1 MRIATLLVTLLL
13 VLFAPPE
20 LRAQRSSASHKSVVV
35 RQLALGQG
43 CVTACQTKEAYI
55 TIPHA
60 LGDMLKGGVGAR
72 QVHGTP
78 IDGVPTFPRKTT
90 WTGPDENDL
99 AREYDQFVQ
108 ANLAAYASAMTAWQT
123 QYGMA
128 TATHDLIQRV
138 THRGREKRVIVNVI
152 TFDNGV
158 HYHNGAR
165 VMPDDAAA
173 AAQILYVHAIPS
185 AVTAGLPASWNW
197 AGGGRLYYE
206 LRGPAFAPGAG
217 FTSVSVGATYDEPF
231 DYSGTAYDPDSRLKC
246 LVNKSL
252 GGCGQS
258 QPDVKGLIGSTDATY
273 AVLDYYR
280 RVKPSGVPYG
290 GGFAA
295 QLAARVTD
303 RIVTFA
309 CPTENNGTYAQV
321 FRYTMRAENQIDR
334 YLVFPD
340 GRHYFLQTFRDVVS
354 PAEVA
359 VPGTSAITRN
369 GEYPNLATRF
379 LHHVTGAFTT
389 SLAYAPNSV
398 TLDAVVANNLAS
410 FCGCAP
416 QPSYTET
423 RDCQELNT
431 FWVGT
436 YTRQFTYNAAQCLWS
451 SSDNTSTCVT
461 DWCTNLAGNQADV
474 PPGMVRS
481 GTTCSCTG
489 GRMWDGAAC
498 SCPGGQ
504 VWNGSS
510 CACPGGQLWNGTMC
524 QCPAGTTWNGS
535 ACVAPPPVSCSLSQ
549 DIVTTT
555 PGAPF
560 TLTWGSTNATSAT
573 LAKSVNAGGWG
584 SVACYPGTLN
594 GSCQPTPV
602 VEGSHLFRFQAT
614 GAGGTDTCDVTHYVQ
629 CPAGTTWDGSTC
641 AVPPPVDVCTNL
653 PGYQSSP
660 PPGTFQW
667 GTFCICTAARTW
679 NSATN
684 QCECAAGFQWNGSSC
699 VCTGGRTWNPTT
711 ARCECPAGTTW
722 DGASCIV
729 PPPVDV
735 CDNIP
740 GTQTSPPDGTVQSG
754 GSCVCTGGRSW
765 DYGIG
770 ACACPIG
777 QVWNGAWCAVP
788 PPVDVC
794 DNIPGTQTSPPPGTF
809 QSGSSCLCTGGRSW
823 DTGSSSCQCP
833 SGFTWNGSSCVPPP
847 QDQCVYMNGVLD
859 PPIQSTVPAGM
870 VQMPGFNC
878 VTATVPL
885 DISGNVTGGGEVTV
899 SGPGFSCTLNTFQS
913 SCPTARVSSN
923 SSIGITFSP
932 NLTWG
937 GPASVFY
944 GIYAFSSN
952 GSCDFSNNA
961 VWGPVSCTY
970 WSGSGGSINFYA
982 PRCTTETGWTTC

>member
-1 MRIATLLVTLLL
+1 MRIATLFITLLL

-43 CVTACQTKEAYI
+43 CTAACQTKEAYI

-138 THRGREKRVIVNVI
+138 THRGREKRIIVNVI

-173 AAQILYVHAIPS
+173 AAQILYVRAIPS

-217 FTSVSVGATYDEPF
+217 FTTVSVGATYDEPF

-252 GGCGQS
+252 GGCGQP

-295 QLAARVTD
+295 QLAARVTN
-303 RIVTFA
+303 RVVTFA
-309 CPTENNGTYAQV
+309 CPTDNNGTYAQV

-369 GEYPNLATRF
+369 GEYPNLSSRF
-379 LHHVTGAFTT
+379 LHHKTNAYT
-389 SLAYAPNSV
+389 SATAYAPN
-398 TLDAVVANNLAS
+398 
-410 FCGCAP
+410 
-416 QPSYTET
+416 
-423 RDCQELNT
+423 
-431 FWVGT
+431 
-436 YTRQFTYNAAQCLWS
+436 
-451 SSDNTSTCVT
+451 
-461 DWCTNLAGNQADV
+461 
-474 PPGMVRS
+474 
-481 GTTCSCTG
+481 
-489 GRMWDGAAC
+489 
-498 SCPGGQ
+498 
-504 VWNGSS
+504 
-510 CACPGGQLWNGTMC
+510 
-524 QCPAGTTWNGS
+524 
-535 ACVAPPPVSCSLSQ
+535 PVSL
-549 DIVTTT
+549 
-555 PGAPF
+555 
-560 TLTWGSTNATSAT
+560 
-573 LAKSVNAGGWG
+573 G
-584 SVACYPGTLN
+584 SVALNQPASCCVAQPNYSELRWCSELN
-594 GSCQPTPV
+594 GSW
-602 VEGSHLFRFQAT
+602 T
-614 GAGGTDTCDVTHYVQ
+614 GFYTRYYTFSTA
-629 CPAGTTWDGSTC
+629 TC
-641 AVPPPVDVCTNL
+641 AYSTYNDTS
-653 PGYQSSP
+653 G
-660 PPGTFQW
+660 
-667 GTFCICTAARTW
+667 
-679 NSATN
+679 
-684 QCECAAGFQWNGSSC
+684 CA
-699 VCTGGRTWNPTT
+699 
-711 ARCECPAGTTW
+711 
-722 DGASCIV
+722 
-729 PPPVDV
+729 
-735 CDNIP
+735 
-740 GTQTSPPDGTVQSG
+740 TSP
-754 GSCVCTGGRSW
+754 
-765 DYGIG
+765 
-770 ACACPIG
+770 
-777 QVWNGAWCAVP
+777 P

-833 SGFTWNGSSCVPPP
+833 SGFTWNGSSCIPPP

-859 PPIQSTVPAGM
+859 PPIQSTVPPGL

-899 SGPGFSCTLNTFQS
+899 SGPGFSCTLNIFQS

-937 GPASVFY
+937 GPGSVFY

-982 PRCTTETGWTTC
+982 PRCTTATGWTTC